1 MKQIYTIGLIIL
13 TLTISQQTFPQKEN
27 AKGPLTGEQQIELS
41 EGYSF
46 VSSRIIAPDPDMLVV
61 LESILNDNLDFVR
74 NSQGQV
80 LRKIGPNWINGIGDW
95 IIEEGYLVKMFAG
108 DSFIIEGD
116 VIDPVTPIQLEA
128 GFQFVSYFP
137 ETPMD
142 ALIAFET
149 ILGDDLD
156 FIRNSQGEILRK
168 IGPNWINGIGD
179 CMPGEGYLVKMNA
192 DDILVYPFTYGEP
205 CPGMPTV
212 SDIDGNTYNTVQIG
226 DQCWMKENLKTTT
239 YQNGTSIPNV
249 TSATRWSNLTTGAYV
264 WYDNDISWKG
274 PYGALYNWYATV
286 DTNGLCPTCWHIPTN
301 DEWTTL
307 TDFIGGTGLPH
318 GNELKSCRQVNSPL
332 GGGCNTTEHPRW
344 NEHNTQFGT
353 DDYGFSGL
361 PGGYRKS
368 FGTFFSICSYGLW
381 WSSTEDLS
389 YFAWSRFLSY
399 SDGYVA
405 VDSYTKPS
413 GFSVRCLRDS
423 GGGPLPTVTTATIT
437 NITQTTATSGGNV
450 FYNGGYPVTARGV
463 CWSTNENPTLNDD
476 YTTDGSGTGVFI
488 SEITGLTANTSYYVR
503 AYATNSEGTA
513 YGNQKTFLTDVVPCP
528 GIPTV
533 TYEGQVYNTVL
544 IGNQCWLK
552 ENLNVG
558 TMINGYSN
566 MSNNG
571 VIEKYCP
578 YNDPALC
585 EIYGG
590 LYQWNEMMEYTTT
603 PGVQGICPAGWHLPT
618 DEEWT
623 LLTDFLGGE
632 SVAGGK
638 MKETGFEHWWSP
650 NTGATNESGFT
661 ALPGGYRDLY
671 GGVGNNDRY
680 GYFWSSSEYYGAW
693 QRVLYY
699 DTDDIYRESYP
710 KSYGLSSR
718 CLQDSGGQLPTVTTA
733 TITNIT
739 QTTATSGGNVTNNG
753 GSAVTARGV
762 CWSTN
767 GNPTL
772 NDDYTTDGSGTGVF
786 ISEITGLT
794 ANTIYYVRAYAT
806 NSEGTAYGYQE
817 TFNTQSG
824 EPCPGIPTVTYE
836 GQVYNTVLIGNQ
848 CWFKENLNV
857 GTMINSYENMSDDG
871 VIEKYCY
878 NNDPAYCET
887 YGGLYQWN
895 EMMEYTTIP
904 GVQGICPAGWH
915 LPTDEEWATLTDF
928 LGGESVAGGKMKET
942 GTTHWSSPNTGATN
956 GSGFTALPGGYR
968 YTTGSFSWLGSK
980 GYFWS
985 SSEFST
991 SFAWRRGLSYY
1002 NDDVTRY
1009 SSSKSY
1015 GLCSRCLQD

>member
-13 TLTISQQTFPQKEN
+13 TLTISQQAFPQKEN
-27 AKGPLTGEQQIELS
+27 AKDPLNGEQQIELS

-46 VSSRIIAPDPDMLVV
+46 ISSRIIAPDPDMLVV

-116 VIDPVTPIQLEA
+116 VVDPVTPIPLEL
-128 GFQFVSYFP
+128 GYQFISYFP
-137 ETPMD
+137 DTLLD

-168 IGPNWINGIGD
+168 IGPNWINGIGN
-179 CMPGEGYLVKMNA
+179 CNPGEGYLVKMLA
-192 DDILVYPFTYGEP
+192 GDILIYPGSSSFT
-205 CPGMPTV
+205 C
-212 SDIDGNTYNTVQIG
+212 SDPLTYEGQVYNTVLIG
-226 DQCWMKENLKTTT
+226 NQCWFKENLNIGTMINGNENMSNNGVIEKYCYNNDPAYCEIYGGLYQWNEMMEYSTTAGV
-239 YQNGTSIPNV
+239 QGICPNGWHLPKNGEWTILTDFLGGESVAGGKMKETGTTHWNSPN
-249 TSATRWSNLTTGAYV
+249 TGATNESGFTGLPAGWRSQPSNFSYLGN
-264 WYDNDISWKG
+264 WGLFWSSSENNTNNAWFRRLSYDND
-274 PYGALYNWYATV
+274 NV
-286 DTNGLCPTCWHIPTN
+286 
-301 DEWTTL
+301 
-307 TDFIGGTGLPH
+307 
-318 GNELKSCRQVNSPL
+318 SCSN
-332 GGGCNTTEHPRW
+332 
-344 NEHNTQFGT
+344 
-353 DDYGFSGL
+353 Y
-361 PGGYRKS
+361 YK
-368 FGTFFSICSYGLW
+368 SYGL
-381 WSSTEDLS
+381 SS
-389 YFAWSRFLSY
+389 
-399 SDGYVA
+399 
-405 VDSYTKPS
+405 
-413 GFSVRCLRDS
+413 RCMQDS
-423 GGGPLPTVTTATIT
+423 GGQLPTVTTATIT

-463 CWSTNENPTLNDD
+463 CWSTNENPTINDN

-513 YGNQKTFLTDVVPCP
+513 YGCQETFSTDVPCP
-528 GIPTV
+528 GITTV

-544 IGNQCWLK
+544 IGNQCWFK

-558 TMINGYSN
+558 TKISYYEEMTD
-566 MSNNG
+566 NG
-571 VIEKYCP
+571 VIEKYCFS
-578 YNDPALC
+578 NDPANC

-603 PGVQGICPAGWHLPT
+603 PGVQGICPSGWHLPT

-623 LLTDFLGGE
+623 ILTDFLGGE

-638 MKETGFEHWWSP
+638 MKETGTYHWWSP

-661 ALPGGYRDLY
+661 ALPGGIRLEPFLSDL
-671 GGVGNNDRY
+671 GRY
-680 GYFWSSSEYYGAW
+680 GYFWSSSETDPYCAW
-693 QRVLYY
+693 SRFLHYEVANVC
-699 DTDDIYRESYP
+699 RFHP
-710 KSYGLSSR
+710 FKSWGLSSR
-718 CLQDSGGQLPTVTTA
+718 CLQYSGGPLPIVTTA

-739 QTTATSGGNVTNNG
+739 QTTATSGGNVFYNG
-753 GSAVTARGV
+753 GYPVTARGI

-767 GNPTL
+767 ENPTL
-772 NDDYTTDGSGTGVF
+772 NDNYTTDGSGTGVF

-794 ANTIYYVRAYAT
+794 AYTSYYVRAYAT
-806 NSEGTAYGYQE
+806 NSEGTAYGNQE
-817 TFNTQSG
+817 TFTTLSGGGAG

-857 GTMINSYENMSDDG
+857 GTMINGTVEMTNNG

-878 NNDPAYCET
+878 DNDPANCAT

-895 EMMEYTTIP
+895 EMMEYTTSP

-915 LPTDEEWATLTDF
+915 LPTDGEWTVLTDF

-942 GTTHWSSPNTGATN
+942 GTTHWYPPNYGATN
-956 GSGFTALPGGYR
+956 ESGFTALPGGSSN
-968 YTTGSFSWLGSK
+968 TTGGFSYLTYY

-985 SSEFST
+985 SSESST
-991 SFAWRRGLSYY
+991 SSPWLRML
-1002 NDDVTRY
+1002 NY
-1009 SSSKSY
+1009 SNVNVSHGVNLKSF
-1015 GLCSRCLQD
+1015 GFSSRCLQD